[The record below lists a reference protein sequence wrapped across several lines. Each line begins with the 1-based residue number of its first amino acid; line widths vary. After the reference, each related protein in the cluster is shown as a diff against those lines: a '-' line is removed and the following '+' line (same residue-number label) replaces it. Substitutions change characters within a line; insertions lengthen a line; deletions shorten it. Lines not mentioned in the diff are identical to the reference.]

1 MRRVL
6 EPELMEDDAQ
16 ARAYA
21 QADFEAP
28 HRLIA
33 AALLERAGRLP
44 SSGIALDLGCGP
56 ADITLRVA
64 RGLPGWRV
72 DGVDGSPAMLRYGQE
87 ALAASGLGERVRL
100 LLGRLPDEQ
109 LPEPAYDLVFSN
121 SLLHHLPEPAL
132 LWGAVRRHARP
143 GAPVVIL
150 DLMRPDSPEAAA
162 AMVERYSGGEPEILK
177 RDFYYSLCAALSVEE
192 VRASLA
198 AAGLALEVEAL
209 SDRHLVAW
217 GAA

>member
-6 EPELMEDDAQ
+6 EPELMEEEAQ

-21 QADFEAP
+21 LADFEAP
-28 HRLIA
+28 HSLIA
-33 AALLERAGRLP
+33 ATLLARAGALP
-44 SSGIALDLGCGP
+44 TEGVALDLGCGP

-64 RGLPGWRV
+64 RALPGWRV
-72 DGVDGSPAMLRYGQE
+72 DGVDGSPAMLGYGE
-87 ALAASGLGERVRL
+87 RALLASGLGARVRL
-100 LLGRLPDEQ
+100 VLGRLPDEV

-121 SLLHHLPEPAL
+121 SLLHHLPDPGL
-132 LWGAVRRHARP
+132 LWRAVRRHARP

-150 DLMRPDSPEAAA
+150 DLMRPPDAATAAA
-162 AMVERYSGGEPEILK
+162 LVERYSGGEPEILK
-177 RDFYYSLCAALSVEE
+177 RDFYNSLCAALCPGEVE
-192 VRASLA
+192 ASLA
-198 AAGLALEVEAL
+198 QSGLALRVEAV

>member
-21 QADFEAP
+21 QADFEEP
-28 HRLIA
+28 HSLIA
-33 AALLERAGRLP
+33 ATLLARAGALP
-44 SSGIALDLGCGP
+44 ASGLALDLGCGP

-72 DGVDGSPAMLRYGQE
+72 DGVDGSPAMLHYGQE
-87 ALAASGLGERVRL
+87 ALAASGLGARVRL
-100 LLGRLPDEQ
+100 ILGRLPDEV

-121 SLLHHLPEPAL
+121 SLLHHLPDPGL
-132 LWGAVRRHARP
+132 LWRAVRRHARP
-143 GAPVVIL
+143 GAAVVIL
-150 DLMRPDSPEAAA
+150 DLMRPDSPQTAA
-162 AMVERYSGGEPEILK
+162 AMVERHSGSEPEILR
-177 RDFYYSLCAALSVEE
+177 RDFYNSLCAALSPDEL
-192 VRASLA
+192 RASLE
-198 AAGLALEVEAL
+198 AAGLPLAVEAL

-217 GAA
+217 GTA